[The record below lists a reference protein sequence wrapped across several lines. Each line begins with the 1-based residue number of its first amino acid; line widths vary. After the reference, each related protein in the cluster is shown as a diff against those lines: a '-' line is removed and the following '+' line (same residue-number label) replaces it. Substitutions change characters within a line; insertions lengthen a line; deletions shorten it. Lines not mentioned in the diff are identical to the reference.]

1 METSAKNSINVD
13 KAFISLAK
21 DIKVRIDNE
30 GNPNRGGDTENNNSN
45 VVNVGPG
52 GGGTENKGGCAC

>member
-30 GNPNRGGDTENNNSN
+30 GNPNRPGDTSDSGNSN
-45 VVNVGPG
+45 VVNVGGPADG
-52 GGGTENKGGCAC
+52 KQGGCAC